1 MKPSTIA
8 AINIE
13 TGRAHVKHG
22 QSFEQALND
31 VKLRILVE
39 EVGEIARALQ
49 DVESAED
56 AFINAT
62 QDGNHD
68 AVAATQ
74 EAHLAASDH
83 LRAEITQVA
92 SLAARWLDAMGG
104 DNG

>member
-22 QSFEQALND
+22 QSFEQASD
-31 VKLRILVE
+31 DAKLRMLVE

-49 DVESAED
+49 DVENAED

-62 QDGNHD
+62 QDGDHD

-74 EAHLAASDH
+74 EVHLAARAH
-83 LRAEITQVA
+83 LRAEWTQVA
-92 SLAARWLDAMGG
+92 SLAARALDAMGG
-104 DNG
+104 ES

>member
-1 MKPSTIA
+1 MKPTTIA

-22 QSFEQALND
+22 QSFENASND

-49 DVESAED
+49 DVENADAYYLKAAPNLTMAEL
-56 AFINAT
+56 
-62 QDGNHD
+62 
-68 AVAATQ
+68 
-74 EAHLAASDH
+74 LADRELRARRRDH
-83 LRAEITQVA
+83 LRAEVTQVA

-104 DNG
+104 ES

>member
-22 QSFEQALND
+22 QSFERSSDHQ
-31 VKLRILVE
+31 KLSVLME
-39 EVGEIARALQ
+39 EVGEIAKALN
-49 DVESAED
+49 D
-56 AFINAT
+56 AQLADENYTA
-62 QDGNHD
+62 
-68 AVAATQ
+68 
-74 EAHLAASDH
+74 AASRMTTEALLSLREERAKLRDH

-104 DNG
+104 ES

>member
-22 QSFEQALND
+22 QSFERGSD
-31 VKLRILVE
+31 FFRSTVMGE
-39 EVGEIARALQ
+39 EKGEV
-49 DVESAED
+49 DK
-56 AFINAT
+56 
-62 QDGNHD
+62 
-68 AVAATQ
+68 AVL
-74 EAHLAASDH
+74 ELAAAVVRCDDEAIHAARDH
-83 LRAEITQVA
+83 LRAEIAQVA